1 MFKRLS
7 TQELAELTLSA
18 SSGEDG
24 IAGLLDTRGT
34 NGGEVMGGVGGWMDG
49 LDGMS
54 HDNTMERMRPQ
65 CIDGVF
71 ILELGMH
78 LGLNGYLHYCT

>member
-24 IAGLLDTRGT
+24 IAGLLDTREM
-34 NGGEVMGGVGGWMDG
+34 NGGEVMGGVGGWMDERPG
-49 LDGMS
+49 WNEPRQYHGMNETAV
-54 HDNTMERMRPQ
+54 H
-65 CIDGVF
+65 
-71 ILELGMH
+71 
-78 LGLNGYLHYCT
+78 

>member
-1 MFKRLS
+1 MCERLS
-7 TQELAELTLSA
+7 TQEQAELAQQCSLSA

-24 IAGLLDTRGT
+24 IAGLLDTRGM

-54 HDNTMERMRPQ
+54 HDNTME
-65 CIDGVF
+65 
-71 ILELGMH
+71 
-78 LGLNGYLHYCT
+78 